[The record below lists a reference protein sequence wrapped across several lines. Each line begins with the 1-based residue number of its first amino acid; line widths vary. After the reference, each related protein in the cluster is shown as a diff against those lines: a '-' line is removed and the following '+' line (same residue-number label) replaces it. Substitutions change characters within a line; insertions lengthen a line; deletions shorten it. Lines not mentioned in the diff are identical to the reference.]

1 LVKFAIRA
9 ATTTTRENLMKR
21 LQELKQRFGL
31 ALRILRGRDGNLV
44 QHALTELQAAGHF
57 DGDRINALAANDA
70 VDLVRVFSTQGHSGF
85 SASFMRHLFDALAA
99 YKPLGPLTGAD
110 SEWMDVAEVSGMPMW
125 QNRRCGHVFR
135 DGDGQAYDID
145 AVIFEEPS
153 CARFTG
159 RFSRQFITF
168 PYTPR
173 HVIVQVP
180 DDATDLD
187 KQLAAQAAWS
197 QA

>member
-1 LVKFAIRA
+1 
-9 ATTTTRENLMKR
+9 MKR
-21 LQELKQRFGL
+21 LTELKQRAAL
-31 ALRILRGRDGNLV
+31 ALSILRDRDDNLV
-44 QHALTELQAAGHF
+44 HHALVELQAAGHF
-57 DGDRINALAANDA
+57 DADDMSALAARGA

-85 SASFMRHLFDALAA
+85 SASFMRHLFHKLVA
-99 YKPLGPLTGAD
+99 YEPLGPLTGVD
-110 SEWMDVAEVSGMPMW
+110 SEWVDVSEMSGVTMY
-125 QNRRCGHVFR
+125 QNRRCGRVFKDS
-135 DGDGQAYDID
+135 DGRAYDID

-153 CARFTG
+153 GARFTG
-159 RFSRQFITF
+159 RYSRQFVTF

-173 HVIVQVP
+173 SVVAHVH

>member
-1 LVKFAIRA
+1 
-9 ATTTTRENLMKR
+9 MKR
-21 LQELKQRFGL
+21 IHELKQRAAL
-31 ALRILRGRDGNLV
+31 ALRILRDRDGNLV
-44 QHALTELQAAGHF
+44 QHARTELGAAGYF
-57 DGDRINALAANDA
+57 DGETMNAHMAADLI
-70 VDLVRVFSTQGHSGF
+70 DLVRVFSMQEHSGF
-85 SASFMRHLFDALAA
+85 SASFAIRVFREIASF
-99 YKPLGPLTGAD
+99 KPLGPLTGAD
-110 SEWMDVAEVSGMPMW
+110 NEWMDVAEVSGMPMW
-125 QNRRCGHVFR
+125 QNKRCGHVFK

-153 CARFTG
+153 GARFTG
-159 RFSRQFITF
+159 RYSRQVITF

-173 HVIVQVP
+173 SVIVQVL

>member
-1 LVKFAIRA
+1 
-9 ATTTTRENLMKR
+9 MKR
-21 LQELKQRFGL
+21 LTELKQRAAL
-31 ALRILRGRDGNLV
+31 AWNILRGRDRDSNLV
-44 QHALTELQAAGHF
+44 HHALVELEAAGHF
-57 DGDRINALAANDA
+57 DGDRMNTLAANDA

-85 SASFMRHLFDALAA
+85 SASFMRHLFHKLVA
-99 YKPLGPLTGAD
+99 YEPLGPLTGVD
-110 SEWMDVAEVSGMPMW
+110 SEWVDFSEMSGVTMY
-125 QNRRCGHVFR
+125 QNRRCGRVFK
-135 DGDGQAYDID
+135 DGDGRAYDVD

-153 CARFTG
+153 GCRFTG
-159 RFSRQFITF
+159 RYSHQFVTF

-173 HVIVQVP
+173 SVVAHVH